1 MSTTHLDPSS
11 IEAALLELA
20 AQTHRVRPSQAA
32 RELGVSR
39 SRLQKA
45 VEFLE
50 SRGLAYTAP
59 NPHDERSRV
68 VCLTPQ
74 GQMRTLELR
83 TVRPRAPAPARSVFL
98 TIGG

>member
-11 IEAALLELA
+11 VEATLLELA
-20 AQTHRVRPSQAA
+20 AQSHRVRPSQAA
-32 RELGVSR
+32 REIGVSR

-50 SRGLAYTAP
+50 SQGLAYTAP

-68 VCLTPQ
+68 VCLTAE

-83 TVRPRAPAPARSVFL
+83 ALRPRAAVVTQSLFL
-98 TIGG
+98 PVGG